1 MKNIFRI
8 FTAIL
13 FAGLMF
19 TAANAQLQAAEWKLV
34 EAKSDGEEVV
44 LDEGIKTTL
53 SYGPGMAMFGNAGCN
68 RYSTTYKIRGENI
81 EFAPI
86 ISTKMACAD
95 ERMKQ
100 ETTFF
105 AIIEKVKK
113 REIKD
118 DYLFFYDESK
128 RNVLKFKFVLKEDPK
143 DEIPPNKC

>member
-34 EAKSDGEEVV
+34 EAKSDGEKVV
-44 LDEGIKTTL
+44 FNEEIRTTL
-53 SYGPGMAMFGNAGCN
+53 SFGPGYAMSGNSGCN
-68 RYSTTYKIRGENI
+68 RYSTTYKISGENI
-81 EFAPI
+81 IFAPI
-86 ISTKMACAD
+86 VSTKMACAD

-105 AIIEKVKK
+105 TIIEKVKK
-113 REIKD
+113 RETKD
-118 DYLFFYDESK
+118 GYLFFNDESH
-128 RNVLKFKFVLKEDPK
+128 RNVLKFELVVKE